1 MNLGEYHNMRRS
13 PETRLFSSFWD
24 DGVLDLVAGAGVAL
38 IGLGYLFEQ
47 YLVVAV
53 VVPLG
58 LTAWLVLRKR
68 LVEPRAGYVE
78 FSRGRRERLG
88 RELLGAVAL
97 GGGLLALLLLLLFM
111 RDRVANL
118 GGLDAAVPALLLALM
133 AAVTA
138 GLTRAW
144 RFAAYA
150 TLFAVAGIGTVLMA
164 AGPWLPLLIGGVV
177 VWVTG
182 AVLLARFLAASRR
195 FLEAE

>member
-1 MNLGEYHNMRRS
+1 MSPS

-24 DGVLDLVAGAGVAL
+24 DGVLDLVAGAAVAL
-38 IGLGYLFEQ
+38 IGLGYMVEQ

-53 VVPLG
+53 VLPLG
-58 LTAWLVLRKR
+58 LTVWLLLRKR

-78 FSRGRRERLG
+78 FSRGRRALVR

-97 GGGLLALLLLLLFM
+97 GGGLFAMILVLLGM
-111 RDRVANL
+111 SDRLPGL
-118 GGLDAAVPALLLALM
+118 GELGDAVPALLM
-133 AAVTA
+133 AMMAVMAA

-144 RFAAYA
+144 RFVGYA
-150 TLFAVAGIGTVLMA
+150 TLLAAGGVGTALVAG
-164 AGPWLPLLIGGVV
+164 GPWLPLMIGGLVALV
-177 VWVTG
+177 IG